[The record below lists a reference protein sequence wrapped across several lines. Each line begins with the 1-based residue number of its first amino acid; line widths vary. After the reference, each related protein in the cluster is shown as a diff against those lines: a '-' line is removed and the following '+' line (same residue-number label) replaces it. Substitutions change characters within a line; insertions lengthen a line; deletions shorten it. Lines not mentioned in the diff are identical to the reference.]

1 MVSSSLL
8 PELLPQWP
16 VPRTQISNSIYPV
29 LSPEGMDQELS
40 GRSRHPGTSVW
51 FSWWFSYLPWHSFP
65 LEMGSSSI
73 QVMGLQAVPLLL
85 FLLSIFHLPV
95 DSFFYPR
102 WLVGE
107 FSSGVYKCEE
117 GLQSSMVGERIFL
130 LSASVGQLVLG
141 SDFFFCAFQNLRW
154 MFLIINPQGSGLGD
168 CLHQN

>member
-16 VPRTQISNSIYPV
+16 IPRTQISNSIYPV

-40 GRSRHPGTSVW
+40 GRSGHPGTSVW

-65 LEMGSSSI
+65 LEMGSASI
-73 QVMGLQAVPLLL
+73 QVMGLQAVSLLL

-95 DSFFYPR
+95 DRLFFPR

-117 GLQSSMVGERIFL
+117 GCRVAWWEKGYFFLVLLLASWSLAVTFSSVHFKIWGERF
-130 LSASVGQLVLG
+130 SS
-141 SDFFFCAFQNLRW
+141 
-154 MFLIINPQGSGLGD
+154 
-168 CLHQN
+168 